1 MNLSALYYGGGEEKF
16 KLFLKRNEDRIL
28 SLLPLSMSLPLSI
41 FFLKGGDLENRRLYE
56 DLGLVCGMSVTERG
70 KRIIS
75 AYPLFGSGE
84 EKRGNYSS
92 SFFPFLFSLIS
103 AGCISKR

>member
-1 MNLSALYYGGGEEKF
+1 MNLSSLYYGGGEEKF

-28 SLLPLSMSLPLSI
+28 SLLPLSMSLPLSL

-92 SFFPFLFSLIS
+92 SFFPFCQFTPSLWIY
-103 AGCISKR
+103 I

>member
-1 MNLSALYYGGGEEKF
+1 MNLSSLYYGGGEEKF

-28 SLLPLSMSLPLSI
+28 SLLPLSISLSLSL

-56 DLGLVCGMSVTERG
+56 DLGLVSGISVTERG
-70 KRIIS
+70 KRILS

-92 SFFPFLFSLIS
+92 SFFNHCSHRIK
-103 AGCISKR
+103 AGVQ